1 MLTIKELRKLTKA
14 MDAKA
19 FRAQLGPFALVQKPE
34 DVNPQGDT
42 DLMGLPQNAQRTKV
56 ARSDK
61 VSEGALG
68 LLMQFEE
75 LSVSTLPPITGALP
89 ALTVGRQPD
98 CDLVLDHGSVSKK
111 HATLKWDEKA
121 RRCSLTDHGST
132 NGTFLNASIRIQKE
146 TVLKDGDI
154 LSFGEVQFWYLLTE
168 TLHARL
174 SQGGKAAPR
183 GV

>member
-1 MLTIKELRKLTKA
+1 MLTIKELRSLTKTL
-14 MDAKA
+14 DQKA
-19 FRAQLGPFALVQKPE
+19 FKAQLGPFALVQRPP
-34 DVNPQGDT
+34 DVAPQGDT
-42 DLMGLPQNAQRTKV
+42 DLMGLPQNVQSTRMAKKE
-56 ARSDK
+56 K
-61 VSEGALG
+61 VSAGALG

-75 LSVSTLPPITGALP
+75 LSVTTLPPVTGSTS
-89 ALTVGRQPD
+89 LTVGRQPD
-98 CDLVLDHGSVSKK
+98 CDLVLDHSSVSKR
-111 HATLKWDEKA
+111 HAVLKWFEKH
-121 RRCSLTDHGST
+121 RRCTLTDAGST

-174 SQGGKAAPR
+174 SQGGGSAPR